1 MTELG
6 TEDMQGRTVESSE
19 ARFRGSKPT
28 KIGPTVRPVNSDK
41 VTEFASLCTSVTHC
55 HLVFSKQQITVWLC
69 LSVTHSPHCGRAGIG
84 EKKLYL
90 PLTALTTAFLVLASA
105 LAAALPFALVTFSAL
120 SFAICFWLCFLFSL
134 CISYLK
140 TLGFDVYVNYF

>member
-69 LSVTHSPHCGRAGIG
+69 VRAGIG
-84 EKKLYL
+84 VKKLYL